1 MANTLG
7 TNNEYIISQEE
18 FEKLAVTCNYCDSRV
33 LITRL
38 TAHIIL
44 NHFEKHLTKL

>member
-7 TNNEYIISQEE
+7 TNNEYLISQEE
-18 FEKLAVTCNYCDSRV
+18 FEKLAVTCNYCGSTV

-38 TAHIIL
+38 AAHVML
-44 NHFEKHLTKL
+44 NHFGKSK